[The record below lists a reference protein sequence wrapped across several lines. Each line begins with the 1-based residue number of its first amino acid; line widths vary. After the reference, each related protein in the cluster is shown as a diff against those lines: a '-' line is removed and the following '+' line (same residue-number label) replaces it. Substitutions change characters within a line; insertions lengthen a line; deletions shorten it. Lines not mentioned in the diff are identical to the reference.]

1 MPEEARGKR
10 EESTVVVAEIV
21 VVEKGGGGRSGK
33 RDEDLSANITHIADS
48 EIPSNTV

>member
-1 MPEEARGKR
+1 MPEEARGKG
-10 EESTVVVAEIV
+10 EESTGEKEEV